1 MVWVVSESL
10 EEFHADRGDSKY
22 VSQVEILLLCL
33 RDSKGVG
40 ATEEDEQVGLVGF
53 ESMEEGELDQVGFR
67 RLGEDLYCM
76 RWELWE
82 GYEQGSN
89 MI

>member
-10 EEFHADRGDSKY
+10 EEFNADRRESKY

-40 ATEEDEQVGLVGF
+40 ATEAG
-53 ESMEEGELDQVGFR
+53 
-67 RLGEDLYCM
+67 
-76 RWELWE
+76 
-82 GYEQGSN
+82 
-89 MI
+89 

>member
-1 MVWVVSESL
+1 MGQL
-10 EEFHADRGDSKY
+10 K
-22 VSQVEILLLCL
+22 Q
-33 RDSKGVG
+33 
-40 ATEEDEQVGLVGF
+40 DEQVGLVGF